1 MSILVEVLLLGRVVA
16 STVDLMA
23 TGPGTAKLVIGR
35 ISVIAVE
42 SEVTLK
48 ETVKIVQRNS
58 NEAGVIRGHPLHTV
72 VEAGAAVTAEAV
84 TVDPDHLP
92 GENEVLKG
100 KEEQEAPMIAGAL
113 SGTGVH
119 HHHRK
124 GGSIVFH

>member
-58 NEAGVIRGHPLHTV
+58 STNTNSSCHT
-72 VEAGAAVTAEAV
+72 
-84 TVDPDHLP
+84 
-92 GENEVLKG
+92 
-100 KEEQEAPMIAGAL
+100 
-113 SGTGVH
+113 SF
-119 HHHRK
+119 
-124 GGSIVFH
+124 VFKSTILVQLIF